1 MLFLLAFDWGVYYNT
16 SCTCFGFFENPGRI
30 IMKKRLKSLLSVKRL
45 GVILAMQM
53 LIMAVLTGC
62 GKESAAANPK
72 VEEAKDK
79 VVMTIEDFDATQQL
93 YNLYV
98 IQYLYTNK
106 TEPLS
111 LDESGV
117 TEIQD
122 SIIQE
127 MKSEIVQYLL
137 ATMTDGVEVTDSAL
151 ATSEASAASMYDYFG
166 EKFLAEYGVDYD
178 CIKELFNRQA
188 YISALKDKAIADMRE
203 TYTEQYTEKYG
214 DLNFHSLYYALF
226 PSIQYDGDGNPVK
239 DDDGNYVSLTDAEMK
254 DQLAK
259 ATELMNR
266 AKAGEKLE
274 DLVEEYGI
282 TASSGEEKNYE
293 GAYSEELN
301 TVVASLS
308 ENDISDVVTTD
319 AGYMVVRMDK
329 KNDQEYKDYAIQSAA
344 NQTADNSFPSMQS
357 NWLTAAGADKV
368 EANQDIINELDIVEL
383 GKVMQKK
390 GFY

>member
-1 MLFLLAFDWGVYYNT
+1 
-16 SCTCFGFFENPGRI
+16 
-30 IMKKRLKSLLSVKRL
+30 MKKRLKSLLSVKRL
-45 GVILAMQM
+45 GIILAMQM

-62 GKESAAANPK
+62 GKESTAANPK

-127 MKSEIVQYLL
+127 MKLEIVQYLL

-188 YISALKDKAIADMRE
+188 YISALKDKAITDMRE

-301 TVVASLS
+301 NVVASLS

-383 GKVMQKK
+383 GKAMQKK